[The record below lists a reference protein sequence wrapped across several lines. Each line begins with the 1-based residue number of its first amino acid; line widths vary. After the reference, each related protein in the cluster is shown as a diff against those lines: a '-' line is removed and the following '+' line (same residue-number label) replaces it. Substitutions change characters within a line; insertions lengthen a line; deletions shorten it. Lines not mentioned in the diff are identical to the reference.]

1 MAHPRHRHPGAPR
14 IRSAGDPGLIHVRA
28 GRLAVQS
35 VIVAG
40 GGDAVA
46 QQSGMI
52 GEEAIGL
59 NDVSAGLGAGNML
72 RISSGTASNAAL
84 QTICPM

>member
-1 MAHPRHRHPGAPR
+1 
-14 IRSAGDPGLIHVRA
+14 
-28 GRLAVQS
+28 

-84 QTICPM
+84 QTICPMYGRTTTFPRALLRRMASTPVS